1 MTIAQNST
9 RPDSASPSTAI
20 DRRFATKLWHATS
33 AADRLALAVL
43 AGLIVLASMGKTPSP
58 RLLGTMF
65 AVAAGMLALPLLG
78 ARSRGWRIVHEL
90 SPIAWVPV
98 LFNLC
103 GPTIVALNPARW
115 DTALAASDVYLF
127 GGLVPAWRGLL
138 GRPDWLTDAA
148 SVAYGSFYFIP
159 MAVALGHYLRRDMVG
174 YGRSILAIQLAFY
187 LPFIG
192 YFAMP
197 ALGPR
202 VPVAEEAVVLGGGA
216 VSAALRAFL
225 RVGEVNVLDAFPS
238 GHTSVS
244 VTSMILAWKSFPRAR
259 PVFTIWCASI
269 VFSTVYLSLHYVT
282 DLVAGVGVAIASV
295 ALVAPLGSR
304 IGLAREG

>member
-1 MTIAQNST
+1 MVE
-9 RPDSASPSTAI
+9 RG
-20 DRRFATKLWHATS
+20 FLTKLWRMTS

-43 AGLIVLASMGKTPSP
+43 LALIVLASLGKRPSSQ
-58 RLLGTMF
+58 LLGTMLVVF
-65 AVAAGMLALPLLG
+65 AGMLALPILG
-78 ARSRGWRIVHEL
+78 ARSRTWRVVHEL
-90 SPIAWVPV
+90 SPIGWVPV

-115 DTALAASDVYLF
+115 DAALVESDAYLF
-127 GGLVPAWRGLL
+127 GGLVHAWRNLL
-138 GRPDWLTDAA
+138 GRPDWLTDLA
-148 SVAYGSFYFIP
+148 SVAYGSFYFVP
-159 MAVALGHYLRRDMVG
+159 MAVAFTHYLRKDMAE

-202 VPVAEEAVVLGGGA
+202 VPAAEEAAVLGGGA
-216 VSAALRAFL
+216 ISAGLRAFL
-225 RVGEVNVLDAFPS
+225 RAGEVNVLDAFPS

-244 VTSMILAWKSFPRAR
+244 VTSLILAWRSLPRSRALFA
-259 PVFTIWCASI
+259 VWCTSI

-282 DLVAGVGVAIASV
+282 DLAAGIAVAVVSVAIVS
-295 ALVAPLGSR
+295 PLGAR
-304 IGLAREG
+304 LGLDVKAARAKRSPASPLRVEC